1 MKTKKILA
9 IVITCLLLIGA
20 AVGITVSAAG
30 EPTVSIHTANL
41 SYEGAVRILYT
52 LDTSNVGDDQTIKL
66 VFSSNAD
73 VVAPAVNATLA
84 YESYDHVGE
93 KVGIMNIDGTDY
105 PVVLSDGFA
114 PGEMTNKVYA
124 IPVVVN
130 ADNTVAAVGAKVE
143 FSIYDYCMARFG
155 GACTDDQYN
164 LYTALLDFGAA
175 VQTAEWKSGVTG
187 EPTVWADAYYGVKV
201 MDGSGAV
208 ETKTFR
214 APTEHEIVAPKGYG
228 GYAFEAFTDKAGTAY
243 EGAVGNRLTVNV
255 IKPGYTYVKY
265 TYGDT
270 EISMES
276 IIATEGNSAT
286 LANPDTS
293 VTVRSGSEFYIDGDV
308 TLAAGTTVALAFNP
322 DVATINL
329 TEADGV
335 VTVSD
340 GVSSFTMA
348 NGSSLKVEYTVLST
362 TNLTGVIFYYVNG
375 EYVAKSDVT
384 STANSSFTG
393 VTASVTAGEIKL
405 DYVTVCATSSIM
417 TVNNNV
423 NYTTATFEYS
433 ENGKYLLVSKPTANQ
448 NQASGNIG
456 FTYDGTRTNHAVF
469 EARMKLTGYYY
480 NSSWRNYID
489 VALQVLPDQYNIAN
503 PRFIIQ
509 KTTVSVA
516 GTATTLDTPIADDGW
531 FDLKIEVVSRSS
543 YTVYINGQQV
553 YTATISSDNGNQLGY
568 VSIAPGKDGSGS
580 VYIKDAKIYT
590 ITEE

>member
-52 LDTSNVGDDQTIKL
+52 LDTSNVGGDQTIKV
-66 VFSSNAD
+66 VFSDDAD
-73 VVAPAVNATLA
+73 VIAPAVSSALND
-84 YESYDHVGE
+84 ESYDYVGE
-93 KVGIMNIDGTDY
+93 KVGVMNIGGTEY

-114 PGEMTNKVYA
+114 PGEMANKVYA

-130 ADNTVAAVGAKVE
+130 ADNTVAAVGEMVE

-164 LYTALLDFGAA
+164 LYTSLLDFGAA

-187 EPTVWADAYYGVKV
+187 EPTVWADAYYGLKT
-201 MDGSGAV
+201 MAGDGTV
-208 ETKTFR
+208 EVKTFR
-214 APTEHEIVAPKGYG
+214 APTEHDVVAPKGYEG
-228 GYAFEAFTDKAGTAY
+228 FAFEAFTDKAGTAY

-255 IKPGYTYVKY
+255 NKPGYTYVKY
-265 TYGDT
+265 VYGDT
-270 EISMES
+270 AISMES
-276 IIATEGNSAT
+276 ITATESNPAT

-293 VTVRSGSEFYIDGDV
+293 VTIRSGSEFYIEGDI
-308 TLAAGTTVALAFNP
+308 TLAAGTNATLAFNP
-322 DVATINL
+322 DVTAINL
-329 TEADGV
+329 AEADGV

-375 EYVAKSDVT
+375 EYVAKRDVT

-405 DYVTVCATSSIM
+405 DYVTVGATSSIM

-433 ENGKYLLVSKPTANQ
+433 EDGKYMLFSKTAANQ
-448 NQASGNIG
+448 SNVSGKIN
-456 FTYDGTRTNHAVF
+456 FTYDGTRTNHTVF
-469 EARMKLTGYYY
+469 EAKMKLTSYYY

-489 VALQVLPDQYNIAN
+489 VTLQVLPGQYNIAA

-509 KTTVSVA
+509 QTTVSVA
-516 GTATTLDTPIADDGW
+516 GSATTLDTPIADDGW
-531 FDLKIEVVSRSS
+531 FDLKIEVIAGTS
-543 YTVYINGQQV
+543 YIVYINGQSV
-553 YTATISSDNGNQLGY
+553 YTGTLSNANQLGY
-568 VSIAPGKDGSGS
+568 VSFEPGKDGSGS
-580 VYIKDAKIYT
+580 IYIKDAKFYT
-590 ITEE
+590 VTE